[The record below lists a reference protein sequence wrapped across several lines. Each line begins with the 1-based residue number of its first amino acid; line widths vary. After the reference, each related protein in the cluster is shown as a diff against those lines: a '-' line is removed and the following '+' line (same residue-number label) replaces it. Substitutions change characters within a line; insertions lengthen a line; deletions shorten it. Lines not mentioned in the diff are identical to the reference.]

1 MSARDRLLKRK
12 PRDITIDGEQ
22 YKARTPT
29 LRESLRFE
37 ALLKDPET
45 QKQALEFFIT
55 CCLLEEDGSPMFLG
69 ESDESLQ
76 EIPVDRMQEL
86 ATEIGKLAKVP
97 SLQKTEKNSDAT
109 P

>member
-12 PRDITIDGEQ
+12 PRDITVDGET

-37 ALLKDPET
+37 TLLKTPET
-45 QKQALEFFIT
+45 QKQALEFFIA
-55 CCLLEEDGSPMFLG
+55 CCLLEEDGSPMFTG
-69 ESDESLQ
+69 ETDESLQ
-76 EIPVDRMQEL
+76 EIPVDRMQEIS
-86 ATEIGKLAKVP
+86 TEIGKLAKVP
-97 SLQKTEKNSDAT
+97 SLQKTVKNSEAT

>member
-12 PRDITIDGEQ
+12 PRDITVDGEQ

-37 ALLKDPET
+37 SLLKDPET
-45 QKQALEFFIT
+45 QRQALEFFIAS
-55 CCLLEEDGSPMFLG
+55 CLLEEDGSPMFTS

-76 EIPVDRMQEL
+76 EIPVDRMQEIS
-86 ATEIGKLAKVP
+86 AEIGKLAKVP
-97 SLQKTEKNSDAT
+97 SLQKTVKNSEAT